1 MSFLAINEAGMD
13 HGRLE
18 CESYIQRETDLKCT
32 IEELEKELEDT
43 KKKSF
48 ELSSRLE
55 SQKKLKL
62 LKQLG
67 RKA

>member
-1 MSFLAINEAGMD
+1 MSGNHMLLLVGWAFQY
-13 HGRLE
+13 E